1 MDVIYK
7 NVCGLDVHKK
17 IIVACIL
24 KIEETGELKK
34 EIRKY
39 GTMTRDILALS
50 DWMKQEGVT
59 HVAME
64 STGVYWKP
72 IWNILEGEFEVILVN
87 AKHIKQVP
95 GRKTDM
101 KDSEWIAQLLQHGLL
116 PRSFVPKREQ
126 RELRDLTRHRTKLV
140 QQKVSTANRIQ
151 KTLEDANIKLSS
163 VVTDILGVSG
173 RAMIEDIIAGE
184 EDSNKLAE
192 LARRKLR
199 GKIPELKI
207 ALEGRVT
214 EHHRFML
221 RLLMKQLYEI
231 ESFINEISMRI
242 EEHFRPFEDRVS
254 PLTEIPG
261 IKKQSVENIIAEIGI
276 NMGQFPTDA
285 HISSW
290 AGVCPGNNESAGKH
304 KSGKTTK
311 GSIWLRR
318 TLGQAA
324 WAAVRTKNTYFSAQY
339 KRIAARRGKN
349 RALIA
354 VAHTILIIIYRMLK
368 ENKVYS
374 ELGSEHFI
382 RLKPERHKKYHIK
395 KLEAL
400 GYKVVLEEMEND
412 AA

>member
-1 MDVIYK
+1 MDIIYK

-17 IIVACIL
+17 LIVACVL
-24 KIEETGELKK
+24 KVVERGEIKK

-50 DWMKQEGVT
+50 DWLKQEEVT

-87 AKHIKQVP
+87 ARHIKQVP

-101 KDSEWIAQLLQHGLL
+101 KDSEWIGQLLQHGLL
-116 PRSFVPKREQ
+116 PKSFVPVREQ
-126 RELRDLTRHRTKLV
+126 RELRDLTRHRTKSV
-140 QQKVSTANRIQ
+140 QQRVSIVNRIQ
-151 KTLEDANIKLSS
+151 KVVEDANIKLSS

-173 RAMIEDIIAGE
+173 RAMIEEMITGE
-184 EDSNKLAE
+184 EDSDRLAE
-192 LARRKLR
+192 VAQRKLR
-199 GKIPELKI
+199 GKIPELRI

-214 EHHRFML
+214 DHHRFML
-221 RLLMKQLYEI
+221 KLLMKQLHEI
-231 ESFINEISMRI
+231 EALIDEISMRI
-242 EEHFRPFEDRVS
+242 EEHFRPFEDKVFS
-254 PLTEIPG
+254 ITEIPG
-261 IKKQSVENIIAEIGI
+261 VKQQAVENIIAEIGI
-276 NMGQFPTDA
+276 NMEQFPTEA

-290 AGVCPGNNESAGKH
+290 AGICPGNNESAGKH
-304 KSGKTTK
+304 KTGKTTR
-311 GSIWLRR
+311 GSVWLRR
-318 TLGQAA
+318 ALVQAA
-324 WAAVRTKNTYFSAQY
+324 WAAIRTKNTYFSEQY

-354 VAHTILIIIYRMLK
+354 VAHTILVIIYHMLK
-368 ENKVYS
+368 ENKPYY
-374 ELGSEHFI
+374 ELGSEYFI

-400 GYKVVLEEMEND
+400 GYKVILEETMND